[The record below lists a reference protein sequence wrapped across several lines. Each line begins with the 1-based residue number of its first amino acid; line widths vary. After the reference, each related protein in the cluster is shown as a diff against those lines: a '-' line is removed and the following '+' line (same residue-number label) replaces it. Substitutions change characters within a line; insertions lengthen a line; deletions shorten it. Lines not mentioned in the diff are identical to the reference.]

1 MDGSGIGLAAVE
13 GKNNESTTERPCFVG
28 HVMYGEMDGRAFPY
42 GINSAIHLAKPVV
55 GKTLIGTEDWSWI
68 VHGWIMESR

>member
-1 MDGSGIGLAAVE
+1 MKE
-13 GKNNESTTERPCFVG
+13 PCFVAMFG
-28 HVMYGEMDGRAFPY
+28 RGEAGGGGYHIEIYP
-42 GINSAIHLAKPVV
+42 AIHLAKPVV